1 MTNNSVSSRNKKISI
16 IKVMKMVRNSILIAG
31 KENLGKNKQV
41 FFFFLIGKQQVFL
54 RDGYETLSSY
64 LYF

>member
-16 IKVMKMVRNSILIAG
+16 IKVMKMVRNSILIAV

-41 FFFFLIGKQQVFL
+41 YFFFFDWQTTSLFA
-54 RDGYETLSSY
+54 
-64 LYF
+64 